1 MKTILQAVFISLL
14 FSLNGYAQIVD
25 VKNSWN
31 YLEVLILTCGESA
44 TCTGKSFQ
52 NNQYTFGN
60 DTIINNLKYQTL
72 IYSYRHNHDT
82 ISYTSRYPAGYL
94 RDAENHKKVYYLSGE
109 TGVSEV
115 LLYDFTIKKDSV
127 FKSIQ
132 TIYDHADTTS
142 IAIFVAKVLKTD
154 SIITNGTKRLR
165 IQFDDVRLNWIG
177 NIPVSDTMVWIED
190 IGANR
195 GLIEYPY
202 SQSSLLCFKHDNET
216 EYLNNYGLDCLY
228 SGPPNFVV
236 SIKRNDIKV
245 YPNPVR
251 NILTIQSEKSMH
263 SIVLYRITGEKVDE
277 YFPDDIFYQIALK
290 NQRRGI
296 YILSIDG
303 IFRKIVI
310 E

>member
-31 YLEVLILTCGESA
+31 YLEVALLTCGESA
-44 TCTGKSFQ
+44 RCSGESYQ

-72 IYSYRHNHDT
+72 ISSYRHIHDT
-82 ISYTSRYPAGYL
+82 ISYTYPYPVGYL
-94 RDAENHKKVYYLSGE
+94 RDAENHKKVYYLSGGL
-109 TGVSEV
+109 GVSEV

-127 FKSIQ
+127 FKSVQ
-132 TIYDHADTTS
+132 TMYGSLDTFSITS
-142 IAIFVAKVLKTD
+142 FSAKVLKTD

-165 IQFDDVRLNWIG
+165 IHFDDVRPNWNG
-177 NIPVSDTMVWIED
+177 EQLVVDTLVWIED
-190 IGANR
+190 IGANM

-202 SQSSLLCFKHDNET
+202 SLSSLLCFKHDNKP
-216 EYLNNYGLDCLY
+216 EYVNNYGLDCLY
-228 SGPPNFVV
+228 SGPPNFVE

-245 YPNPVR
+245 YPNPVK
-251 NILTIQSEKSMH
+251 NILNIQSEKPIH
-263 SIVLYRITGEKVDE
+263 TIVLYRITGEKVDE

-290 NQRRGI
+290 NQRSGI